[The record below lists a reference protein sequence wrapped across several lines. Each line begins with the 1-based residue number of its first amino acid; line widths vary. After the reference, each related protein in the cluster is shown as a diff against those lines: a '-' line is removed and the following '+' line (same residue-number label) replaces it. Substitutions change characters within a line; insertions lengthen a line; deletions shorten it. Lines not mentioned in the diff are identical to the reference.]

1 MQISLNGEK
10 RQIDKDVVT
19 IAHLLKKE
27 KVESPEMVSVQ
38 VNGEIIDRK
47 LYQGTTIGTD
57 DEVDFLYFMGGGAS
71 R

>member
-10 RQIDKDVVT
+10 RQIDNDVVT
-19 IAHLLKKE
+19 IANLLKKE

-47 LYQGTTIGTD
+47 FYQGKKIGAD